1 MMRPRHNVM
10 VWVGF
15 GAALVGFFSY
25 IPIFALFPAT
35 RDVAWVNILLFL
47 LAGCLLAGGISRA
60 FRHPDLYRGKISG
73 SIFGVLT
80 VLLFGFF
87 CFGVFYASKWIPSAA
102 GALQVGQHAP
112 DFTLASA
119 GGQPVT
125 LSKLLNDHRGVVLI
139 FYRGYW

>member
-1 MMRPRHNVM
+1 MRPRHNVM

-15 GAALVGFFSY
+15 GAALIAFMSY
-25 IPIFALFPAT
+25 LPLFALFPAT
-35 RDVAWVNILLFL
+35 RDIPWANFLLFL
-47 LAGCLLAGGISRA
+47 VAGCFLAVGINRA
-60 FRHPDLYRGKISG
+60 FRQSELYRGKISG
-73 SIFGVLT
+73 SILGVLS
-80 VLLFGFF
+80 VLMLGFF
-87 CFGVFYASKWIPSAA
+87 CFGVFYASKWIPSPA

-125 LSKLLNDHRGVVLI
+125 LSKLLNDHRGAVLV